1 MSEFRVFT
9 NRKPG
14 LRLESAIFS
23 FLSIFVHIFC
33 ELCGRCAANVIVV
46 YICFP
51 IGAGELYRDL
61 YQQFGPGASSRK
73 GT

>member
-1 MSEFRVFT
+1 VSEFRMFA

-23 FLSIFVHIFC
+23 FLPIFVHIFC
-33 ELCGRCAANVIVV
+33 ELCGRYAAKVIMSIFASLPALAS
-46 YICFP
+46 Y
-51 IGAGELYRDL
+51 L